1 MCFCMP
7 TLQKHDEK
15 NKNFRICFF
24 ELVGLGQQQFFP
36 LQNLNTSKNETIK
49 FLGCLMIFNFFD
61 PGRSIEV
68 QE

>member
-1 MCFCMP
+1 M
-7 TLQKHDEK
+7 K
-15 NKNFRICFF
+15 NKTSEVVFS